1 MGLFSRRKS
10 TSHALPPPPPP
21 PPPARVDIQSPPSP
35 PTYNYSPQEASHWNC
50 QSPPQPQ
57 QPAGHFQPAGY
68 LPPPPSWHAP
78 PSTANVHAN
87 SPPPPPYQQHQQQ
100 DQRNYPPI
108 IVNQHYYLSQ
118 PPSSVCPTSTSYGS
132 RTTTSRL
139 GMDPVVNL
147 ADGMIPGTSALVHQ
161 VFDDGLPRW
170 HGQAT
175 QLLNQGAA
183 MYDQISSKF
192 NNVMTMIDS
201 DKYFGN
207 EKDLF
212 TYQQQPAPP
221 GMGSAPSEPAAV
233 TTTRGLHGAPK
244 KSSGSGSKDNS
255 KGQTAA
261 VASSLLSSGGYFAK
275 VELYA
280 NSRLPMNLPPLR
292 LYMPTY
298 PLLCLAAQYSEKVY
312 EKPEGFERDT
322 HVDADWR
329 TGTKAMRLKS
339 VPMDHMN
346 TIVFAI
352 RGTATFMDWA
362 VNLNTAPTSPTGFLD
377 DPGNFCHA
385 GFLTA
390 ARKMIKP
397 VAARLRQLLEEQPGR
412 ASHSLLITGHSAG
425 GAVAALL
432 YSHMLA
438 TSRSAA
444 SELNHLTSCF
454 KRVHCVTFGA
464 PPVSLLPLAKPPNRP
479 ELKKSIFLAFVNE
492 GDPVARADKAY
503 IKSLLELFAAPV
515 PETSSSSDSRGRKSS
530 NASSTSDSGRK
541 SCSAPELPPRR
552 PGTDK
557 TSKEKKHSKSTS
569 AVPSSKTSS
578 KTSYLVKASSS
589 SLISTATSKT
599 SSSSKKSKSSANKP
613 TWQVPPSTLSN
624 AGRLVVLRSGDPR
637 ARIKSRKT
645 VEERLDEG
653 VVAQTVTD
661 EELRGVVWGDPVCHV
676 MKLYAGRIET
686 LAVGAVTVK
695 GY

>member
-1 MGLFSRRKS
+1 MGLFTRRRKS
-10 TSHALPPPPPP
+10 STPHPPPPPP
-21 PPPARVDIQSPPSP
+21 PSVSRVDIQSASSP
-35 PTYNYSPQEASHWNC
+35 PLPCQSPPEPQWSC

-57 QPAGHFQPAGY
+57 QPAAHFQPAGY
-68 LPPPPSWHAP
+68 LPPPPSWHTS
-78 PSTANVHAN
+78 PSAAN
-87 SPPPPPYQQHQQQ
+87 SQPPPPYQAFQ
-100 DQRNYPPI
+100 DQRNNYPPI
-108 IVNQHYYLSQ
+108 IVNQHYYLGQ
-118 PPSSVCPTSTSYGS
+118 PPNSVCPTSTTSYGS
-132 RTTTSRL
+132 GTLSKY
-139 GMDPVVNL
+139 GMDPVVDL

-183 MYDQISSKF
+183 MNDQISSKF

-212 TYQQQPAPP
+212 TYQQPTATTPP
-221 GMGSAPSEPAAV
+221 GDPAAASV
-233 TTTRGLHGAPK
+233 PAVATRGMQLVPK
-244 KSSGSGSKDNS
+244 KHSSSKDAAS

-261 VASSLLSSGGYFAK
+261 AASSLLSSGGYFAK

-280 NSRLPMNLPPLR
+280 NSRLPMNLPPLK

-362 VNLNTAPTSPTGFLD
+362 VNLNTAPTSPLGFLD

-385 GFLTA
+385 GFLSA
-390 ARKMIKP
+390 ARKMVKP
-397 VAARLRQLLEEQPGR
+397 VATRLRQLLEEQPNR

-438 TSRSAA
+438 SSRGAA
-444 SELNHLTSCF
+444 SELNFLTGCF

-464 PPVSLLPLAKPPNRP
+464 PPVSLLPLAKPEGRP
-479 ELKKSIFLAFVNE
+479 DLKKSLFLAFVNE

-503 IKSLLELFAAPV
+503 IKNLLELFAAPV
-515 PETSSSSDSRGRKSS
+515 PNDSGAKNSSSGRKGSASSSSSS
-530 NASSTSDSGRK
+530 HCST
-541 SCSAPELPPRR
+541 PELPKR
-552 PGTDK
+552 PGSGK
-557 TSKEKKHSKSTS
+557 PPKEKKSKSTS
-569 AVPSSKTSS
+569 ALPKASKTS
-578 KTSYLVKASSS
+578 LIKASSASLVS
-589 SLISTATSKT
+589 STKT
-599 SSSSKKSKSSANKP
+599 SSKKSKSSSSSSTPPKP
-613 TWQVPPSTLSN
+613 TWHVPPSTLSN

-637 ARIKSRKT
+637 ARLKGRKT
-645 VEERLDEG
+645 VHERLDEG
-653 VVAQTVTD
+653 VVAQVVTD
-661 EELRGVVWGDPVCHV
+661 EQLRGVVWGDPVCHV

>member
-1 MGLFSRRKS
+1 MGLFTRRRKS
-10 TSHALPPPPPP
+10 STTQPPPPTA
-21 PPPARVDIQSPPSP
+21 PPAQSVLRRDIQSPSSP
-35 PTYNYSPQEASHWNC
+35 PSSCESQPEPQWC
-50 QSPPQPQ
+50 RQPPPQPQ
-57 QPAGHFQPAGY
+57 QSAAHFQPAGY
-68 LPPPPSWHAP
+68 LPPPPSWH
-78 PSTANVHAN
+78 N
-87 SPPPPPYQQHQQQ
+87 SQSAASSGPPPPPYQVFQDPAFQ
-100 DQRNYPPI
+100 DQRNCPPI
-108 IVNQHYYLSQ
+108 IVNQHYYLGQ
-118 PPSSVCPTSTSYGS
+118 PPPGSICPTSTSYGS
-132 RTTTSRL
+132 GALTKFR
-139 GMDPVVNL
+139 MDPMVDL

-183 MYDQISSKF
+183 MYDQISNKF
-192 NNVMTMIDS
+192 NSVMTMIDS
-201 DKYFGN
+201 EKYLGN

-212 TYQQQPAPP
+212 TYQPQPQGISPV
-221 GMGSAPSEPAAV
+221 SEPVAPVPAV
-233 TTTRGLHGAPK
+233 TTRGLQVVPHK
-244 KSSGSGSKDNS
+244 KHSSSKDAAAS

-280 NSRLPMNLPPLR
+280 NSRLPMNLPPLK

-312 EKPEGFERDT
+312 EKPQGFERDT

-362 VNLNTAPTSPTGFLD
+362 VNLNTAPTSPLGFLD

-385 GFLTA
+385 GFLSA
-390 ARKMIKP
+390 ARKMVKP
-397 VAARLRQLLEEQPGR
+397 VAARLRQLLEEQPNR

-432 YSHMLA
+432 YSHMLS

-464 PPVSLLPLAKPPNRP
+464 PPVSLLPLAKPENRP
-479 ELKKSIFLAFVNE
+479 DLKKSLFLAFVNE

-503 IKSLLELFAAPV
+503 IKSLLELFQAPV
-515 PETSSSSDSRGRKSS
+515 PGDTTKNSSGRKGSSSSGSS
-530 NASSTSDSGRK
+530 HCST
-541 SCSAPELPPRR
+541 PELPKR
-552 PGTDK
+552 PSGK
-557 TSKEKKHSKSTS
+557 PSKEKKSKSTS
-569 AVPSSKTSS
+569 ALSTKSSKTSS
-578 KTSYLVKASSS
+578 NSLVSTTKT
-589 SLISTATSKT
+589 T
-599 SSSSKKSKSSANKP
+599 SSSSKKSSSSKSSSAPPKP
-613 TWQVPPSTLSN
+613 TWHVPPSTLSN

-637 ARIKSRKT
+637 ARLKGRKT
-645 VEERLDEG
+645 VHERLDEG
-653 VVAQTVTD
+653 VVAQVVTD
-661 EELRGVVWGDPVCHV
+661 EQLRGVVWGDPVCHV

-695 GY
+695 GR